1 MTVFKSSNISLDI
14 KSTKNDIGDVGVK
27 FYSEDI
33 NTTALVIRI
42 TKDNEFFNLNEQNYE
57 PKINLFMG
65 DGSIFLDQSVEM
77 IDAEN
82 GLVRYL
88 LKDKVKHAGQVKVKV
103 LLKKAD
109 ESIHVADF
117 KFEVIDSE
125 LDKAVAKEID
135 VDILSDAFERFAL
148 KYPER
153 VRGKAFTFDDFTEE
167 QLESL
172 KGKDGTVS
180 FEELTPEQKLF
191 LKGEKGDTGP
201 KGDTGAKG
209 DIGPKGKD
217 GSVVTIN
224 PETKVWQID
233 GSDTEILAIPK
244 EPKDPEKATIDNIEG
259 LKEKIDLIDKAKPEA
274 VAESKEYTDQK
285 IADLIDSAPE
295 SMNTLRELAEAIQDN
310 KVSESVLQQIGE
322 KLPVAEFNAFKESL
336 SGLYAEKNHSHSM
349 SDIQGL
355 EEKITEHDDK
365 FALKVHTHSISQ
377 ITGLTTALSEKAE
390 KQHSHPEYQ
399 LKSEVQPSVKIW
411 TGTQSE
417 FGSVY
422 PKDDN
427 TLYLIRS

>member
-1 MTVFKSSNISLDI
+1 MTIFKSSNISLDI

-65 DGSIFLDQSVEM
+65 DGSIFLNQSVEM

-135 VDILSDAFERFAL
+135 VDVLADAFERFAL
-148 KYPER
+148 KYPEKI
-153 VRGKAFTFDDFTEE
+153 RGKAFTYDDFTEE
-167 QLESL
+167 QLKSL

-201 KGDTGAKG
+201 KGDAGAKG

-217 GSVVTIN
+217 GSIVTIN

-244 EPKDPEKATIDNIEG
+244 EPKEPEKATIDNIEG

-274 VAESKEYTDQK
+274 IAESKEYTDQR
-285 IADLIDSAPE
+285 IA
-295 SMNTLRELAEAIQDN
+295 
-310 KVSESVLQQIGE
+310 
-322 KLPVAEFNAFKESL
+322 
-336 SGLYAEKNHSHSM
+336 
-349 SDIQGL
+349 
-355 EEKITEHDDK
+355 EHDGK
-365 FALKVHTHSISQ
+365 FALKVHAHSISQ
-377 ITGLTTALSEKAE
+377 VTGLTTALSEKAE

-417 FGSVY
+417 FDLVSQ
-422 PKDDN
+422 KDEN

>member
-135 VDILSDAFERFAL
+135 VDVLADAFERFAL
-148 KYPER
+148 KYPEKI
-153 VRGKAFTFDDFTEE
+153 RGKAFTYDDFTEE

-201 KGDTGAKG
+201 KGDAG
-209 DIGPKGKD
+209 DKGKD

-244 EPKDPEKATIDNIEG
+244 EPKEPKKATIDNIEG
-259 LKEKIDLIDKAKPEA
+259 LKEKIDLIDKAKPGA
-274 VAESKEYTDQK
+274 IAESKEYTDQK

-295 SMNTLRELAEAIQDN
+295 SMNTLRELAEAIQEN
-310 KVSESVLQQIGE
+310 EVSESVLQKIGE

-365 FALKVHTHSISQ
+365 FASKEHTHLIPQ
-377 ITGLTTALSEKAE
+377 ITGLATALSRRAE
-390 KQHSHPEYQ
+390 KEHSHPEYQ

-417 FGSVY
+417 FESVY
-422 PKDDN
+422 PKDVN
-427 TLYLIRS
+427 TLYLIRG